1 MRIALAQQN
10 YLIGDVEGNCQK
22 IIGALREARKQ
33 NADLVVFSELSVC
46 GYPPQDLLDVS
57 GFAERCSQGLSSLAA
72 ETQGIAAVVGV
83 PLRNTSGRGK
93 AFYNAACLIENGAVH
108 AVRHKSLL
116 PDYDVFDDYRY
127 FEPNDQYGVISWREK
142 KLALTVCED
151 IWEEN
156 PHPMHSVEPLAYLS
170 PADLLINLS
179 ASPFEIDKAKKRQ
192 TLVTR
197 IARTLQL
204 PVFYCNCVGA
214 QTGLIFDGGSL
225 VVSPAGVVYEE
236 LGYFREQLKVFDL
249 QDVQSY
255 AGASR
260 CLQRRDTELLY
271 EALVFG
277 IRDFFAKMKFS
288 QAVVGLSGGIDSAVV
303 ACLAAKALGADN
315 VWAVMMPSPFTSPQ
329 SRHDAKQLAAALH
342 IRLDELPIHDVFAQM
357 RNILGELFGED
368 VAGIPEENL
377 QARIRA
383 NLLMALCNRING
395 LLLNTSNKSE
405 LATGYGTLYGDL
417 CGALSVLG
425 DVYKTQVYELASFIN
440 EQEAV
445 IPPSIVTR
453 PPSAELKPGQLDTD
467 TLPPYDLLDR
477 LLLQHIEGRQGYDDL
492 LAQGFD
498 PDLVRR
504 VLSMVHGSEF
514 KRFQS
519 PPILRVSTCAFGVGR
534 KFPVVYRYPC

>member
-22 IIGALREARKQ
+22 IIEALRAARKQ
-33 NADLVVFSELSVC
+33 QADLVVFSELSVC

-57 GFAERCSQGLSSLAA
+57 GFAERCAQGLSSLAA
-72 ETQGIAAVVGV
+72 ETQGMAALVGV
-83 PLRNTSGRGK
+83 PLRNTSGQGK
-93 AFYNAACLIENGAVH
+93 PFYNAACLIENGSVH
-108 AVRHKSLL
+108 TVRYKSLL

-127 FEPNDQYGVISWREK
+127 FEPSNQVGLISWRGK
-142 KLALTVCED
+142 NVALTVCED
-151 IWEEN
+151 IWEGN
-156 PHPMHSVEPLAYLS
+156 PHPLHSVEPLAHMG

-179 ASPFEIDKAKKRQ
+179 ASPFEIEKAKKRQ

-197 IARTLQL
+197 IARTHQI

-236 LGYFREQLKVFDL
+236 LDYFVEQLKVFDL
-249 QDVQSY
+249 QDVESY
-255 AGASR
+255 AGAS
-260 CLQRRDTELLY
+260 CCQQRRDTELLY
-271 EALVFG
+271 EALIFG

-288 QAVVGLSGGIDSAVV
+288 RAVVGLSGGIDSAVV
-303 ACLAAKALGADN
+303 ACLAAKALGAQN

-329 SRHDAKQLAAALH
+329 SRQDAKDLAAALH

-357 RNILGELFGED
+357 RIGLRKVLGDD
-368 VAGIPEENL
+368 VSDITEENL

-383 NLLMALCNRING
+383 NLLMALCNQING

-425 DVYKTQVYELASFIN
+425 DVYKTQVYELAAFIN
-440 EQEAV
+440 EQEAF
-445 IPPSIVTR
+445 IPASILTK

-477 LLLQHIEGRQGYDDL
+477 LLMQHIEGRQGCDDL

-498 PDLVRR
+498 ADLVHR

-514 KRFQS
+514 KRFQA